1 MGNITTLSRKGKL
14 NHTFQGWD
22 TSPHF
27 AVMGHITSLCRD
39 DAHHCVLQEWDT
51 TPHFPWIGYITQ
63 LSIDGTYHPSI
74 QGWDILP
81 NFQGWYISPQFPGIG
96 HRDPLLS
103 MNRTDFPS
111 FSKIRYITYL
121 CRDEI
126 HHRIFQ
132 EWYTT
137 FLFPGIGYTVIN
149 IVANPI
155 FINLNTSRYITVYI
169 VI

>member
-1 MGNITTLSRKGKL
+1 MGNITTVSREGKL

-27 AVMGHITSLCRD
+27 AGMGNITSLCRD

-51 TPHFPWIGYITQ
+51 TPDFPWIGYITQ

-81 NFQGWYISPQFPGIG
+81 TFQGWYISPQFPGIG
-96 HRDPLLS
+96 HKGPSLS

-126 HHRIFQ
+126 H
-132 EWYTT
+132 
-137 FLFPGIGYTVIN
+137 FPGMVHN
-149 IVANPI
+149 IP
-155 FINLNTSRYITVYI
+155 LSRDRIYCNKYRSKPHIYKPQYL
-169 VI
+169 